1 MNTFEELVLQGVHSA
16 CFSSFF
22 SPFLYFE
29 HMCLE
34 NINFNKIKVPP
45 LILLKKHLDG

>member
-16 CFSSFF
+16 RFSSFF

-34 NINFNKIKVPP
+34 NINFNKIIVPP